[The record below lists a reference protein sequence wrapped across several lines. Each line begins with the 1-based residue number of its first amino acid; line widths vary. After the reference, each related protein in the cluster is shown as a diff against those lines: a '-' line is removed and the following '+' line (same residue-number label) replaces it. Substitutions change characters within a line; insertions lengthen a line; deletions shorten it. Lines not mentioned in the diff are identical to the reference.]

1 MLDLLTIGEMLIDLT
16 QTGVSAQG
24 IPQYT
29 AFPGG
34 APANVAVAD
43 RKSVV

>member
-34 APANVAVAD
+34 APANVAVAA
-43 RKSVV
+43 VL